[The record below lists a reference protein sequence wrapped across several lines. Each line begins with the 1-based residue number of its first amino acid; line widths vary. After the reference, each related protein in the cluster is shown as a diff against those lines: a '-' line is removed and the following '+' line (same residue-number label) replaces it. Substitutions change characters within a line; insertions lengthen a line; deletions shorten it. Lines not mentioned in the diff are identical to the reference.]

1 MRGKDVENERLAKK
15 AIGIKDF
22 ELLSTAGVLGNYE
35 ECELTYIYLV
45 EKTTKK
51 LYHYFAIISYEEF
64 SEVDEAIIDK
74 YITDTPI
81 KITTQFSLGIVRKR
95 FSLADSKGIFE
106 QLCDGALNFQSIE
119 FVLPN
124 DIQLLPKTHIPSLWG
139 QDSVMLNKVL
149 KPNIWRDRYILEFA
163 AMGNPMNEFFTDKEL
178 NKINSEIQKIITIDL
193 SAVYDRIG
201 SFIFQFPVTLISGDA
216 IITKDWTKTKV
227 SLKVHPS
234 FKHADELVSTV
245 ETKLDDTVTGFQSY
259 SGFFEFEELEIG
271 DSNNLEFKVFNKKN
285 GLIYM
290 SSMANFI
297 RSFNFNLGIGGQNS
311 EPRIFIDSEGNRQE
325 IPLTS
330 YSSGG
335 NTGKS
340 AYYNTRTKKRIMHN
354 ENINKSGRFLN
365 VHTGER
371 IEALN
376 FLKQQLND
384 KGPSC
389 SEVWL
394 WDPFLDYKDIIDL
407 LYFIGISDVK
417 MKCITSYKKYN
428 TRLDDQKEYT
438 PSKLLKLFLKSIIN
452 WRKTTD
458 RYLKFK
464 NDQRNGFLNNSTNLG
479 INLDFRS
486 VYKNHGFEFHDRF
499 LFLIPKDADEMP
511 TVFSL
516 GTSVNGLGKS
526 HHLIQ
531 QTLDPRNI
539 IETFNELWDLLDN
552 EESLIIK
559 LPEEKHD

>member
-149 KPNIWRDRYILEFA
+149 KPNIWGDRYILEFA

-311 EPRIFIDSEGNRQE
+311 EPRIFIDSEGNRQK

-335 NTGKS
+335 NNGKS
-340 AYYNTRTKKRIMHN
+340 A
-354 ENINKSGRFLN
+354 
-365 VHTGER
+365 
-371 IEALN
+371 
-376 FLKQQLND
+376 
-384 KGPSC
+384 
-389 SEVWL
+389 
-394 WDPFLDYKDIIDL
+394 
-407 LYFIGISDVK
+407 
-417 MKCITSYKKYN
+417 
-428 TRLDDQKEYT
+428 
-438 PSKLLKLFLKSIIN
+438 
-452 WRKTTD
+452 
-458 RYLKFK
+458 
-464 NDQRNGFLNNSTNLG
+464 
-479 INLDFRS
+479 
-486 VYKNHGFEFHDRF
+486 
-499 LFLIPKDADEMP
+499 
-511 TVFSL
+511 
-516 GTSVNGLGKS
+516 
-526 HHLIQ
+526 
-531 QTLDPRNI
+531 
-539 IETFNELWDLLDN
+539 
-552 EESLIIK
+552 
-559 LPEEKHD
+559 